1 MRLRQSI
8 NYYMPSFTQVT
19 QTRKGKNYSYNYDM
33 KYHFDIYILRACINY
48 VNVFV
53 INALSFERIA
63 SQIDLQCVVKNEKI
77 YVISYVDKMRSFK
90 QTLVTKSVVFLK
102 LCNAVAKTILKMFKD
117 LKYLNNIH
125 LKICER
131 DSYLCL
137 TLIWNKMCKNLLK
150 YILDT
155 FYIISI

>member
-1 MRLRQSI
+1 
-8 NYYMPSFTQVT
+8 
-19 QTRKGKNYSYNYDM
+19 M

-90 QTLVTKSVVFLK
+90 
-102 LCNAVAKTILKMFKD
+102 
-117 LKYLNNIH
+117 
-125 LKICER
+125 
-131 DSYLCL
+131 
-137 TLIWNKMCKNLLK
+137 
-150 YILDT
+150 
-155 FYIISI
+155 